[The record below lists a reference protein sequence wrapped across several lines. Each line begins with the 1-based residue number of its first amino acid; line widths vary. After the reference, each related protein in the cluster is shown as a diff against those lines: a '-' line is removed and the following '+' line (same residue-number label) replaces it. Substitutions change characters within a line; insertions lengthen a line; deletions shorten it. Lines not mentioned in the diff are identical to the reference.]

1 MVVYHNYLPIFVSNQ
16 LKELVGKKTQ
26 SVKMYEVRSEVT
38 VILST
43 WLGRELLVVTFY
55 NFISYFE
62 ELKMFSK
69 VENKNVK
76 SYLQKLVE
84 EKRKPVGQHFLCD
97 GLSPANRHKA
107 HNEHMIPTLLL
118 PS

>member
-43 WLGRELLVVTFY
+43 WL
-55 NFISYFE
+55 
-62 ELKMFSK
+62 
-69 VENKNVK
+69 
-76 SYLQKLVE
+76 
-84 EKRKPVGQHFLCD
+84 
-97 GLSPANRHKA
+97 
-107 HNEHMIPTLLL
+107 
-118 PS
+118 